1 MSIFK
6 CYLFTLFGI
15 NFIIYKAFCQQKYD
29 CNKEPTF
36 GLRALCKAT
45 IANVINAENAEK
57 LDPKYS
63 PNNTEGIAPS
73 RRELECVSQSCV
85 CPYYGGKTNG
95 SINDCTLRTGQKV
108 QKALRK
114 EIRMLTDEERNAF
127 FNAIRDMK
135 RRGDYDYIALIH
147 RLAFVN
153 GGAHNG
159 PAFFLWHREYL
170 KRFEILL
177 RKYNPTLG
185 LPYWDSTLDG
195 RLPNPADSILF
206 TKEFIGTT
214 DNQGYVVT
222 GPFTPWRT
230 IEGDPYIT
238 RNVGKIGRPFTEY
251 DVYWTLSQTKLEN
264 VLAYTSARLA
274 CPVKIEWDAF
284 EYPHGQP
291 HFFVGGDMAAFIP
304 NKSAN
309 DPIFFMHHCFVD
321 LVFEYWREIAQNR
334 RQRAN
339 DYPADIPACELK
351 KHFKF
356 ANMTQFAP
364 LQNWDGLRNEYT
376 DNMFKFHHRPTCS
389 FKTEC
394 GSKYLFCDRSHT
406 YPLCTS
412 KVRQGGNCTGFTNG
426 KRRSLSEQ

>member
-1 MSIFK
+1 M
-6 CYLFTLFGI
+6 
-15 NFIIYKAFCQQKYD
+15 N
-29 CNKEPTF
+29 
-36 GLRALCKAT
+36 
-45 IANVINAENAEK
+45 
-57 LDPKYS
+57 S

-73 RRELECVSQSCV
+73 RRELECVSQNCV

-95 SINDCTLRTGQKV
+95 SVNDCTLRNGQKV

-214 DNQGYVVT
+214 DKRGYVVT

-251 DVYWTLSQTKLEN
+251 E
-264 VLAYTSARLA
+264 
-274 CPVKIEWDAF
+274 
-284 EYPHGQP
+284 
-291 HFFVGGDMAAFIP
+291 
-304 NKSAN
+304 
-309 DPIFFMHHCFVD
+309 
-321 LVFEYWREIAQNR
+321 
-334 RQRAN
+334 
-339 DYPADIPACELK
+339 
-351 KHFKF
+351 
-356 ANMTQFAP
+356 
-364 LQNWDGLRNEYT
+364 
-376 DNMFKFHHRPTCS
+376 
-389 FKTEC
+389 
-394 GSKYLFCDRSHT
+394 
-406 YPLCTS
+406 
-412 KVRQGGNCTGFTNG
+412 
-426 KRRSLSEQ
+426 